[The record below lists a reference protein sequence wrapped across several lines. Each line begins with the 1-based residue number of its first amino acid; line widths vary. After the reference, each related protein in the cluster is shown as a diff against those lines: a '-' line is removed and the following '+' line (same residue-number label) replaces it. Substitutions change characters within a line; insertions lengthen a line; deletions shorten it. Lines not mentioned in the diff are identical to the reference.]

1 MAGFMNSPSLRGA
14 GLVVLQALRVATVIT
29 LLTSGAACWILVINV
44 EKHKPY
50 FIFECF
56 TLFFVSVLCSL
67 LVVSELA
74 FAQFI
79 KIYLR
84 RMWPVLSDHH
94 GLSWLGLGMIIIGCN
109 ILGMLNHDL
118 KMASALSSLV
128 LAAGILALI
137 FGFLNIVCS
146 FIWCDRKEGITS
158 RDIRANGSLARSQ
171 REFSD
176 YDPPS
181 RSSSSRNE
189 KTRSKFVSMFWKK
202 DKEEDY
208 MNGQPEIAAP
218 PYINISHHARDLE
231 AQSDSPIIPG
241 LKRPDTALHPM
252 NTRMNSRSS
261 RSSRYSEANMSR
273 F

>member
-1 MAGFMNSPSLRGA
+1 MAGFMNSPAIRGA

-29 LLTSGAACWILVINV
+29 LLTAGAACWILIINV
-44 EKHKPY
+44 EKNKPY

-56 TLFFVSVLCSL
+56 TLFSISVFCSL

-109 ILGMLNHDL
+109 ILGMLNHNL
-118 KMASALSSLV
+118 KMSSALSSLV

-137 FGFLNIVCS
+137 FGFLNILFS

-158 RDIRANGSLARSQ
+158 RDIRANGSLAQSQ
-171 REFSD
+171 RQYSNFD
-176 YDPPS
+176 TTS
-181 RSSSSRNE
+181 RSSSVRNE
-189 KTRSKFVSMFWKK
+189 KTRSKFASMFWKK
-202 DKEEDY
+202 EKDEY
-208 MNGQPEIAAP
+208 MNGQPEISA
-218 PYINISHHARDLE
+218 PYITHHARDIE
-231 AQSDSPIIPG
+231 AQNDSPIIPG

-252 NTRMNSRSS
+252 NSRSS

>member
-1 MAGFMNSPSLRGA
+1 MAGFMKSPALRGA

-29 LLTSGAACWILVINV
+29 LLTAGAACWILIINV
-44 EKHKPY
+44 EKNKPY

-56 TLFFVSVLCSL
+56 TLFFVSVFCSL
-67 LVVSELA
+67 LAVSELA
-74 FAQFI
+74 FAEFI
-79 KIYLR
+79 KVYLR

-94 GLSWLGLGMIIIGCN
+94 GLSWLGFGMIIIGCN

-118 KMASALSSLV
+118 KMSSALSSLV
-128 LAAGILALI
+128 LAAGILAFI
-137 FGFLNIVCS
+137 FGFLNVVCS

-158 RDIRANGSLARSQ
+158 RDIRANGSLAQSQ
-171 REFSD
+171 RQYTE
-176 YDPPS
+176 YDNSIRASPI
-181 RSSSSRNE
+181 RNE
-189 KTRSKFVSMFWKK
+189 KYRSKIASMFWKK
-202 DKEEDY
+202 EKDDY
-208 MNGQPEIAAP
+208 TNGHPEISP
-218 PYINISHHARDLE
+218 PYTSHPARDIE

-252 NTRMNSRSS
+252 NSRSI

>member
-1 MAGFMNSPSLRGA
+1 MAGFMNSPALRGA
-14 GLVVLQALRVATVIT
+14 GLVILQALRVATVIT
-29 LLTSGAACWILVINV
+29 LLTAGAASWILIINV
-44 EKHKPY
+44 QKSKPY

-56 TLFFVSVLCSL
+56 TLFFVSVFCSL
-67 LVVSELA
+67 LAVSELA
-74 FAQFI
+74 FLEFI

-94 GLSWLGLGMIIIGCN
+94 GLSWLGIGMIIIGCN
-109 ILGMLNHDL
+109 LLGMLNHDL
-118 KMASALSSLV
+118 DMSSALSSLV
-128 LAAGILALI
+128 LAAGILSFI
-137 FGFLNIVCS
+137 FGFLNFVCS

-171 REFSD
+171 RQYSEYGGS
-176 YDPPS
+176 S
-181 RSSSSRNE
+181 RSASIRNE
-189 KTRSKFVSMFWKK
+189 KTRSKFMFWKSEK
-202 DKEEDY
+202 DEEY
-208 MNGQPEIAAP
+208 MSGQAQSHP
-218 PYINISHHARDLE
+218 PYIITHHVRDIE

-252 NTRMNSRSS
+252 NSRSS